1 MTSGSQNEER
11 GAAQEQMAMVCETL
25 VREILKAR
33 SAATAL
39 EAGLAL
45 ARIRGEVD
53 APAFIATTT
62 TPFARPLQSETNST
76 SEQCYRMVFDS
87 MMEGFAL
94 FETVRSNPTTA
105 VDFRFVAINP
115 ALARLLG
122 RTREAVQGQM
132 LHEVLPQL
140 ESRWLER
147 FRQVAASG
155 VAAFFE
161 DHSLALQRHASVSV
175 FCPAA
180 GQVAVLIEDITERKR
195 IEEERRVSEE
205 RFRTLTALAPVGVF
219 LADAEGHCQYVNDK
233 WQEMAGVTASE
244 AIGANWLNTVLP
256 ADRERVA
263 GQWKNPPTEHGAT
276 GMEYRLQKKPDG
288 YNTWVYGI
296 AAPLRAATGDITGY
310 IGIQLD
316 ITTRKEADQK
326 RLSSETQIQQAQK
339 LESLGALAGGIAHD
353 FNNLLMAIL
362 GNVDL
367 SLRELSPQTP
377 VRAYLTD
384 AEKAARRA
392 AELCKQMLAYSG
404 KGRFVVE
411 RVNLTD
417 LVNGMARMLEVSVS
431 KKVVVRYNLAPNL
444 PAVEADVPQMQQVL
458 MNLVS
463 NAAEAIGAEGGF
475 VTLATGALECDHEF
489 LNSTWLRQDLPAGTY
504 VFIEVQDTGCGI
516 TAEVQQRLFDP
527 FFSTKF
533 TGRGLGLA
541 AVLGIV
547 RGHKGSIKV
556 ESTVGKGS
564 TFRIYLPALPVEK
577 VELEIK
583 DSVKK
588 LWHGSGTILLVD
600 DEETVRA
607 LSQQMLERLG
617 FECLTAANG
626 VEALR
631 VFQANSEKISAV
643 LLDLSMPY
651 MDGEQAFYK
660 LQHLKPDVRVVMS
673 SGYNLRNIAQ
683 RFQGKGLAGFIHKPY
698 EMQMLAETL
707 RGVLA
712 DNAQPGL
719 LESAQTGSSTGET
732 AT

>member
-1 MTSGSQNEER
+1 
-11 GAAQEQMAMVCETL
+11 
-25 VREILKAR
+25 
-33 SAATAL
+33 
-39 EAGLAL
+39 
-45 ARIRGEVD
+45 
-53 APAFIATTT
+53 
-62 TPFARPLQSETNST
+62 
-76 SEQCYRMVFDS
+76 
-87 MMEGFAL
+87 
-94 FETVRSNPTTA
+94 
-105 VDFRFVAINP
+105 
-115 ALARLLG
+115 
-122 RTREAVQGQM
+122 
-132 LHEVLPQL
+132 
-140 ESRWLER
+140 
-147 FRQVAASG
+147 
-155 VAAFFE
+155 
-161 DHSLALQRHASVSV
+161 
-175 FCPAA
+175 
-180 GQVAVLIEDITERKR
+180 
-195 IEEERRVSEE
+195 
-205 RFRTLTALAPVGVF
+205 
-219 LADAEGHCQYVNDK
+219 
-233 WQEMAGVTASE
+233 
-244 AIGANWLNTVLP
+244 
-256 ADRERVA
+256 
-263 GQWKNPPTEHGAT
+263 
-276 GMEYRLQKKPDG
+276 
-288 YNTWVYGI
+288 
-296 AAPLRAATGDITGY
+296 
-310 IGIQLD
+310 
-316 ITTRKEADQK
+316 
-326 RLSSETQIQQAQK
+326 
-339 LESLGALAGGIAHD
+339 
-353 FNNLLMAIL
+353 MAIL

-377 VRAYLTD
+377 MRAYLSD

-417 LVNGMARMLEVSVS
+417 LISGMARMLEVSVS

-463 NAAEAIGAEGGF
+463 NAAEAIGTDGGF
-475 VTLATGALECDHEF
+475 VTLATGALECDHDF

-564 TFRIYLPALPVEK
+564 TFRIYLPALPVETVK
-577 VELEIK
+577 LEIK
-583 DSVKK
+583 DPVKK

-617 FECLTAANG
+617 FDCLTAANG

-698 EMQMLAETL
+698 EMDMLSETL

-712 DNAQPGL
+712 DNARPGL